1 MKGFGIKE
9 FVGYWE
15 SNVSTVVYQVCDIE
29 SNGTEITL
37 CSIS

>member
-1 MKGFGIKE
+1 MKRFGKKE

-15 SNVSTVVYQVCDIE
+15 SNINTVVYQVCDIE
-29 SNGTEITL
+29 SSATEITL